1 MRPFYG
7 QVVDFGV
14 GCLSRYA
21 LHPGRNHVVA
31 DSYEVG
37 VVELLESDLCYQF
50 LTFCRLWEAY
60 LFLEDLERFAIVD
73 GQLVIAFRP
82 NKLTLYSGHLRLA
95 FSQRGNYA
103 ESLQTK
109 VDLYCKLL
117 AGG

>member
-7 QVVDFGV
+7 QVVDFAV
-14 GCLSRYA
+14 GCLSRYT
-21 LHPGRNHVVA
+21 LHPDRNHVVA
-31 DSYEVG
+31 DSYEVR
-37 VVELLESDLCYQF
+37 VVELLESDCYQF
-50 LTFCRLWEAY
+50 STFCRLWEAY
-60 LFLEDLERFAIVD
+60 LFLEGPERFAIVD

-82 NKLTLYSGHLRLA
+82 NKLTLYSGHLRPA

-109 VDLYCKLL
+109 VDLYCKPL